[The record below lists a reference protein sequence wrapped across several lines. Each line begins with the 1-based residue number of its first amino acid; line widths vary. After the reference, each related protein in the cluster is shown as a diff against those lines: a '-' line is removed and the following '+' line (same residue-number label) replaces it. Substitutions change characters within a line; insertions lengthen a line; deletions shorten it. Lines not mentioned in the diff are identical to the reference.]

1 MTDYTAPAASST
13 GSAPVSKTKWIV
25 QLVVGGVIVLPNIV
39 TLILAILGLTKV
51 DTDLETA
58 NKYYKWGWSGRAI
71 GVGAWIGATARAAQP
86 RMHGRPG
93 PPGPGL
99 PSCSGRA
106 PRQGQSCLDS
116 RRSSDHSTWKVPSAS
131 TRW

>member
-58 NKYYKWGWSGRAI
+58 NKYYKWGWIAYAI
-71 GVGAWIGATARAAQP
+71 GVVLWIIIIAGYIAALVSLAH
-86 RMHGRPG
+86 RG
-93 PPGPGL
+93 
-99 PSCSGRA
+99 
-106 PRQGQSCLDS
+106 DY
-116 RRSSDHSTWKVPSAS
+116 T
-131 TRW
+131 TY